1 MIPLPSRLSQL
12 SLLLAGLALALTP
25 AARAAVKL
33 PNILSDHAVL
43 QRDAPIHIW
52 GWADPGE
59 SVTVTFH
66 DQQRSTAAD
75 RLGHWEIYLAPE
87 HAGGP
92 YELRVVAANSIVL
105 SDVLVGD
112 VWFASG
118 QSNMEMPLEGFPG
131 NAVLKNAAQEIATA
145 DRPNIRLLHIPQKA
159 SNYPLQDQPATWTPC
174 TPGTASSFSAVA
186 YLFGREIEQRE
197 HIPVGLIDSTWGGS
211 PAEAWISL
219 DAISADASLM
229 PVFAVW
235 SALAD
240 KQQDT
245 PAVVK
250 AEEREDAAD
259 KLAGRPV
266 PQHHWHPD
274 LDSWRPAAL
283 FNAMVAPAISFALKG
298 VIWYQ
303 GETNTDGGRANL
315 YQRVFS
321 TLISDWRS
329 QWQQGNFPF
338 LYVQISS
345 WEADNSGAWGTVR
358 DQQRR
363 TLDLVNTAMAVSLD
377 VGDRENI
384 HPADKQTVAARLAL
398 GARAL
403 AYGEAV
409 EYSGPLFR
417 QATVEDTGMR
427 VWFNHTSGKLVSKP
441 PTLAAFEV
449 AGEDHHFVAATARIE
464 GDTVFASSPQIAQ
477 PRYVRYAW
485 ADVPEGT
492 LFNAA
497 GLPASTFTSEPTR
510 LAPCM
515 QPCAH

>member
-1 MIPLPSRLSQL
+1 MILSPSRI
-12 SLLLAGLALALTP
+12 SLLLLGLALALTP
-25 AARAAVKL
+25 AARAVVKL
-33 PNILSDHAVL
+33 PNILTDHAVL
-43 QRDAPIHIW
+43 QRDLPIHIW

-59 SVTVTFH
+59 SVTVTFR
-66 DQQRSTAAD
+66 DQQRSSVAD

-92 YELRVVAANSIVL
+92 YELRVAAANTIVL
-105 SDVLVGD
+105 SDILIGD

-131 NAVLKNAAQEIATA
+131 EAVLKNAAREIATA
-145 DRPNIRLLHIPQKA
+145 DQPNIRLLHIREKA
-159 SNYPLQDQPATWTPC
+159 SNYPLPDQPDTWITC
-174 TPGTASSFSAVA
+174 TPATATKFSAVA
-186 YLFGREIEQRE
+186 YLFGREIQQRQR
-197 HIPVGLIDSTWGGS
+197 IPVGLIDSTWGGS

-240 KQQDT
+240 KQQDL
-245 PAVVK
+245 PALIK
-250 AEEREDAAD
+250 AEEREDATA
-259 KLAGRPV
+259 KAAGRPV
-266 PQHHWHPD
+266 EGRWHPN

-283 FNAMVAPAISFALKG
+283 FNAMIAPAAPFAIKG

-303 GETNTDGGRANL
+303 GETNAGDGRASL

-321 TLISDWRS
+321 TLVTDWRR

-338 LYVQISS
+338 LFVQISS
-345 WEADNSGAWGTVR
+345 FNDGGSWGALR

-377 VGDRENI
+377 VGEPENI
-384 HPADKQTVAARLAL
+384 HPADKQTVAARLVLA
-398 GARAL
+398 ARAL

-417 QATVEDTGMR
+417 QATIEGTGMR
-427 VWFNHTSGKLVSKP
+427 VWFDHTGGKLVSKP
-441 PTLAAFEV
+441 TTLGGFEI
-449 AGEDHHFVAATARIE
+449 AGADRHFVPATARIE
-464 GDTVFASSPQIAQ
+464 GDTVFAGSPQVAQ

-485 ADVPEGT
+485 ADVPDAT

-497 GLPASTFTSEPTR
+497 GLPASTFTSEF
-510 LAPCM
+510 
-515 QPCAH
+515 